1 MGPCPESPWGAVPAA
16 GGAPTWPSDVDV
28 HVSVSFSLGWCGG
41 HGRHAQVGSVQV
53 LLGPLPVV
61 CLVIQVGKNHRLLE
75 LRKG

>member
-1 MGPCPESPWGAVPAA
+1 MA
-16 GGAPTWPSDVDV
+16 GCAPTWPSDIDV
-28 HVSVSFSLGWCGG
+28 HAVSVRFALGRCGG

-61 CLVIQVGKNHRLLE
+61 CLVVQVRKNHRLFE